1 MAIMGTF
8 MYEEDFLSAAK
19 NLKLSGFDNI
29 SLLSPLPLEEAQEVL
44 GLGKSPVRRFALAG
58 AIIGAISGFAMAAGT
73 ALVFILP
80 TGGRAIITIPPYLI
94 ITYEMTILFGVLFT
108 LLGFHFVSGL
118 PAWRDKPYLPS
129 GIPPEG
135 LERSLVDAFQEDSL
149 VLEQDAPDLRVDQHR
164 HAHREIHYRSHVTA
178 AKISAG
184 RLWLLCPELY
194 RDFDNDR
201 LVCNLHDLIP
211 DLHQMGARYIDL

>member
-8 MYEEDFLSAAK
+8 MYEEDFISAAE
-19 NLKLSGFDNI
+19 NLKSSGFDNI

-129 GIPPEG
+129 ANIDRFVVVVEG
-135 LERSLVDAFQEDSL
+135 AEADQAARAEAIIRDAGADEIRH
-149 VLEQDAPDLRVDQHR
+149 VEVDQ
-164 HAHREIHYRSHVTA
+164 
-178 AKISAG
+178 
-184 RLWLLCPELY
+184 
-194 RDFDNDR
+194 
-201 LVCNLHDLIP
+201 
-211 DLHQMGARYIDL
+211 